1 MEDETMK
8 TVGIILKILAALIV
22 VAGITFVVI
31 KYGNT
36 IVAWAKNLLNR
47 CLHRCSCDCDCDC
60 CAESA
65 DDADFEG

>member
-1 MEDETMK
+1 MK

-31 KYGNT
+31 KYGNA
-36 IVAWAKNLLNR
+36 IVAWAKNLLHR
-47 CLHRCSCDCDCDC
+47 CLPRCSCDCDCDCDC